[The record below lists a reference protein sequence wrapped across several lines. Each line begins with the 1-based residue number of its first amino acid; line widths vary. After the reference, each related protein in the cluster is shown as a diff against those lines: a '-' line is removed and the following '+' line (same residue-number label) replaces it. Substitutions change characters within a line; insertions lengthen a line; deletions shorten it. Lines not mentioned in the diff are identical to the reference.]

1 MPASL
6 LFAPTDS
13 RIRSRRTPAHTHA
26 VPVVR
31 EIPRPHPGRG
41 GNAW

>member
-1 MPASL
+1 MPAS
-6 LFAPTDS
+6 FHADPMDS

-31 EIPRPHPGRG
+31 EIPRPHPGHG
-41 GNAW
+41 GAAW